1 VAAVVSAAPSLAPHA
16 VGVSVGCVVVLTV
29 VNLRGVKES
38 GRAFAIPTYGFVA
51 VVLLMLAWAAGR
63 SLLGHHL
70 VAESAGFGLVKD
82 HRTGGLLTVFLC
94 LRAFASGCTALTGV
108 EAISNGVP
116 SFRKPKSR
124 NAATTLVVMGA
135 LAIVMFVGITVLAV
149 VSHVHMSEDP
159 ADLTGTPTGYVQ
171 RTAIAQ
177 IGIAVFG
184 HGVLF
189 VLLQAFTAA
198 ILVLAANTA
207 YNGFPVL
214 SSLLSRDGYL
224 PRQLGKRGDRLVF
237 SNGIVLLALLA
248 TLLIVAFDAD
258 VTKLIQLYIIGVFVS
273 FTLSQW
279 GMVKH
284 WARHLLDATDPTE
297 RRRMRRSQVVNGTGA
312 AATAL
317 VLVLVLMTKLV
328 HGAWI
333 VVVAMPLLFL
343 LMQRIHTHY
352 DSVSRELAPRP
363 AGVPLPSRIHGVV
376 PVSTLHEPTLRALAF
391 ARATR
396 PHDLVAVTVQVDEHE
411 TQQLVDAWNGRGIPV
426 PLVILA
432 SPYREI
438 TRPLLDYV
446 RHIRLESPRDV
457 VCVFIPEYVVGRWW
471 EHFLHNQS
479 ALRLKARLL
488 FQPQVMVTSVP
499 WQLHSSWSLA
509 EEDDALLG

>member
-1 VAAVVSAAPSLAPHA
+1 VAAVVSFRPSLAPHA
-16 VGVSVGCVVVLTV
+16 VALSVACIVGLTV

-38 GRAFAIPTYGFVA
+38 GRAFAVPTYGFVA
-51 VVLLMLAWAAGR
+51 IVLLLLAWSTGKA
-63 SLLGHHL
+63 LLGHHL
-70 VAESAGFGLVKD
+70 VAESAGYGLVKD
-82 HRTGGLLTVFLC
+82 HRTGGVLTVFLC

-116 SFRKPKSR
+116 SFRKPKAH
-124 NAATTLVVMGA
+124 NAATTLVVMGG
-135 LAIVMFVGITVLAV
+135 LAVVMFVGITALAV
-149 VSHVHMSEDP
+149 SAHVHMAEDP
-159 ADLTGTPTGYVQ
+159 AHLVGAPAGYVQ

-177 IGIAVFG
+177 VGIAVFG
-184 HGVLF
+184 QGVLF
-189 VLLQAFTAA
+189 LLLQAFTAA

-214 SSLLSRDGYL
+214 GSLLSRDGYL

-248 TLLIVAFDAD
+248 TLLVVAFDAD

-279 GMVKH
+279 GMVRH
-284 WARHLLDATDPTE
+284 WSRRLEETADP
-297 RRRMRRSQVVNGTGA
+297 RRRRAMRRSRVVNATGA
-312 AATAL
+312 ASTAV
-317 VLVLVLMTKLV
+317 VLVIVLVTKFV

-333 VVVAMPLLFL
+333 VVVAMPLLFV
-343 LMQRIHTHY
+343 LMRRIHAHY
-352 DSVSRELAPRP
+352 ASVARELAPSP

-376 PVSTLHEPTLRALAF
+376 PVSTLHEPTLRAVAF
-391 ARATR
+391 GRATR
-396 PHDLVAVTVQVDEHE
+396 PHDVPAVTVQVDEEETARLMHE
-411 TQQLVDAWNGRGIPV
+411 WDARGIPV
-426 PLVILA
+426 PLVVLA

-438 TRPLLDYV
+438 TRPLLEYV
-446 RHIRLESPRDV
+446 RGIRLESPRDV

-471 EHFLHNQS
+471 EQLLHNQS
-479 ALRLKARLL
+479 ALRLKGRLL